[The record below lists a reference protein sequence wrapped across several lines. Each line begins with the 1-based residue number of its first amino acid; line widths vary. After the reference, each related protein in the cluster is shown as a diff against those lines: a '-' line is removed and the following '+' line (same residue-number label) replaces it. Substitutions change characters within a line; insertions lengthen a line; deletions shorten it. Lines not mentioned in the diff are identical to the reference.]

1 MSTQEVCHRLASLFA
16 EHSFDIK
23 TSIGKTGAM
32 KGKKRETVTLQLGNY
47 NFRKRFVLKNGN
59 INFTCTGCEGQVPKV
74 NLSALAKINEEGKYE
89 LLYWPRSKEH
99 SCWADQTDALIAKAR
114 REMYVQLSENPS
126 RSVNQIYESV
136 RTSFTQNMEDD
147 LRMLFLE
154 KFPKLKN
161 IAPAL
166 YRKRREFIP
175 ADPKTQTDLNLESC

>member
-1 MSTQEVCHRLASLFA
+1 MWETDHWNVKRVKLELSEEEEEEDIP

-89 LLYWPRSKEH
+89 LLYWPHSKEH

-114 REMYVQLSENPS
+114 REMYVQLSHVSMFLYLDLGLSINMA
-126 RSVNQIYESV
+126 RFLLYIFNKIQ
-136 RTSFTQNMEDD
+136 SFFLLC
-147 LRMLFLE
+147 LR
-154 KFPKLKN
+154 
-161 IAPAL
+161 
-166 YRKRREFIP
+166 
-175 ADPKTQTDLNLESC
+175 